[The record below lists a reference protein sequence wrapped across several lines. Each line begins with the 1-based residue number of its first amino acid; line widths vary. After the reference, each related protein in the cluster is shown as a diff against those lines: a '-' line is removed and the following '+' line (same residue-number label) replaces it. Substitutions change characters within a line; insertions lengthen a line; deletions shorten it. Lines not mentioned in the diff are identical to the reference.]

1 MQNPPPSQPNYAAP
15 GSSPPSSP
23 ATGSGLDPK
32 VAGAL
37 SYIWVVGLIFFFIE
51 KENRFIRF
59 HAAQSVIFGIFNSVL
74 MIVLVIVGTILTF
87 AFGIG
92 GAMVGGVIGTII
104 SMLVWLIWLLFW
116 LIAMALLIGLVVAAV
131 KAYQGH
137 MFKLPVIGNF
147 AEKMANK

>member
-1 MQNPPPSQPNYAAP
+1 MSSPSSIPQNQVTPPPPAP
-15 GSSPPSSP
+15 ASG
-23 ATGSGLDPK
+23 TGLDPK

-59 HAAQSVIFGIFNSVL
+59 HAAQSVIFGIVNSVL
-74 MIVLVIVGTILTF
+74 MTVLAIVAVVLTF

-92 GAMVGGVIGTII
+92 GAIVGGVIGTII
-104 SMLVWLIWLLFW
+104 GLLVWIIWAVFWLL
-116 LIAMALLIGLVVAAV
+116 LLALLIGLILAAV

-137 MFKLPVIGNF
+137 LFKLPVIGNI
-147 AEKMANK
+147 AETMANKA